1 MDSDSEQI
9 KDVFAHFGLAI
20 FQAQALERQLAITL
34 ATKYGPGPT
43 RISREEFDSILEGLF
58 SRTLGRLV
66 NEMRKL
72 ANLSDDEVDQ
82 LQEALKKRNWLAHS
96 YFWERAV
103 DFLSESGRN
112 VMIGELQEA
121 ACSFETLDELF
132 KTRTLEWGESVGLT
146 QQDLGREME
155 RLLRGH
161 ENS

>member
-1 MDSDSEQI
+1 MDPDSEQV

-43 RISREEFDSILEGLF
+43 RISREQFDDILEGLF
-58 SRTLGRLV
+58 SRTLGQLV
-66 NEMRKL
+66 KELRKL

-82 LQEALKKRNWLAHS
+82 LQEALSKRNWLAHS

-103 DFLSESGRN
+103 EFLSESGRN
-112 VMIGELQEA
+112 VMIGELREA

-132 KTRTLEWGESVGLT
+132 KSRTIEYGKSAGLT
-146 QQDLGREME
+146 QQDLDRELE